1 MMKARIVTRSVLG
14 LAVGAVAVLTAVGP
28 AQAATSAPDDT
39 HGDVTL
45 TVTGAGV
52 GDLHGG
58 TSLSSDDT
66 HW

>member
-1 MMKARIVTRSVLG
+1 M
-14 LAVGAVAVLTAVGP
+14 LTAVGP